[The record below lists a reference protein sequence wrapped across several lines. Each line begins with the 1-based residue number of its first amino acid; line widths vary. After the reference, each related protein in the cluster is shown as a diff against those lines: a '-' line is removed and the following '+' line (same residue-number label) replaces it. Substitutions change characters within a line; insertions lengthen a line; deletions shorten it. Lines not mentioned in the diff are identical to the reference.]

1 MVVAAV
7 DNEWSIS
14 EMMALEALIRAVCIC
29 EVDCVLAILK

>member
-14 EMMALEALIRAVCIC
+14 EMMALEVLDSGSVYVFVRLIVFLRF
-29 EVDCVLAILK
+29 